1 MISTSG
7 PGTWQAGAG
16 FSAVRQ
22 QERLESTSVTQ
33 PPARPHQH
41 EHRFPVV
48 AAVLAN
54 LVLILLIPEKVQLLP
69 AWVIPALGVLL
80 LTPLIA
86 FNPRRLTRETTWSRW
101 VSLSL
106 AVLLTVA
113 NQITVVLT
121 IAQLLGGHAKGSTV
135 LLTALQVWVSN
146 VIAFGLVYWEL
157 DRGGPIARRQDH
169 LWETAEADF
178 RFPQNDDNG
187 KGTSWRPVYLDYFY
201 VALTNMMAF
210 SPTDAMPLTV
220 RAKMMMGYQSLAGF
234 ILLALVISRAVNI
247 LN

>member
-1 MISTSG
+1 MTS
-7 PGTWQAGAG
+7 P
-16 FSAVRQ
+16 V
-22 QERLESTSVTQ
+22 
-33 PPARPHQH
+33 ARRHQH

-48 AAVLAN
+48 AAVVAN

-69 AWVIPALGVLL
+69 SWVVPALGVLL

-86 FNPRRLTRETTWSRW
+86 FNPRRLTRETSWSRW
-101 VSLSL
+101 VALTL
-106 AVLLTVA
+106 AMLLTVA

-121 IAQLLGGHAKGSTV
+121 ITQLLTGHAQGSTV

-157 DRGGPIARRQDH
+157 DRGGPIARRQDA
-169 LWETAEADF
+169 LWETGQADF
-178 RFPQNDDNG
+178 RFPQNDDKSNDP
-187 KGTSWRPVYLDYFY
+187 SWRPVYLDYFY

-210 SPTDAMPLTV
+210 SPTDTMPLTV